1 MIINYLKR
9 RLNTKQRRKIRKL
22 FVDLTYPV
30 LRYDLST
37 LAKYCGTDK
46 SGFHE
51 YTSLYESHFANLKNK
66 NIKLLEIGIGGYSD
80 PHYGGNSLRMWKNF
94 FSFGIIYGIDIFD
107 KSELTEKRIKTFQG
121 DQADLQFLSRVT
133 NEIGTL
139 DIIIDDGSHKSNDI
153 INSFNNLF
161 PKLSAGGIYVIEDT
175 LTSYLNSYGGDS
187 LDLDNPKT
195 TMNFFKKMVDYVN
208 QEEFDKNIIPDGQNF
223 FSISEIHFYH
233 NIIFVY
239 KSKTPE

>member
-66 NIKLLEIGIGGYSD
+66 NIKIFLISKTAIMQKFDNKYTGWLDLGISIRYD
-80 PHYGGNSLRMWKNF
+80 
-94 FSFGIIYGIDIFD
+94 
-107 KSELTEKRIKTFQG
+107 
-121 DQADLQFLSRVT
+121 
-133 NEIGTL
+133 
-139 DIIIDDGSHKSNDI
+139 
-153 INSFNNLF
+153 INSS
-161 PKLSAGGIYVIEDT
+161 KIT
-175 LTSYLNSYGGDS
+175 
-187 LDLDNPKT
+187 
-195 TMNFFKKMVDYVN
+195 
-208 QEEFDKNIIPDGQNF
+208 KNRGLIKRRQTII
-223 FSISEIHFYH
+223 
-233 NIIFVY
+233 
-239 KSKTPE
+239 K